1 MDDGV
6 PMSFLTVSLVCS
18 PGDNCVTNSSRGMKP
33 WVVIRGSQAQSMSMW
48 PNSINVRI
56 GAKLFI
62 PRLPLVGHVS

>member
-1 MDDGV
+1 
-6 PMSFLTVSLVCS
+6 
-18 PGDNCVTNSSRGMKP
+18 MKP

-56 GAKLFI
+56 EAKLFI